1 MAVKKQLPKPAKPIR
16 MRLKKGD
23 LVQVIAGTRASR
35 GGDRGKT
42 GRVIAINALT
52 NRVTVEGVN
61 RVTKHVKPGQSASGA
76 NRAGGLV
83 HTEAPI
89 HASNVAL
96 VDPKTK
102 KPTRIG
108 IRLETAERG
117 GRERTVRV
125 RIARGSGEDIS

>member
-1 MAVKKQLPKPAKPIR
+1 MAVVRQQAKPTKPIR
-16 MRLKKGD
+16 MRFKKGD
-23 LVQVIAGTRASR
+23 LVQIIAGTRASR

-42 GRVIAINALT
+42 GRIIAIHSET

-61 RVTKHVKPGQSASGA
+61 RVTKHVKPGQTASGA
-76 NRAGGLV
+76 NRAGGLI

-102 KPTRIG
+102 KPTRVG
-108 IRLETAERG
+108 IRLDTVERG
-117 GRERTVRV
+117 GRERIVRV
-125 RIARGSGEDIS
+125 RVARRSGEDIS